1 MEKLVKEIWEFKEFL
16 VEDLTEIL
24 KEEIKKD
31 IEAWLD
37 VLWDRNFPKE
47 PWEDR
52 SKKNEEED

>member
-31 IEAWLD
+31 IEAWFD
-37 VLWDRNFPKE
+37 VLWDKDFLKE
-47 PWEDR
+47 PWED
-52 SKKNEEED
+52 KGQKNEEED